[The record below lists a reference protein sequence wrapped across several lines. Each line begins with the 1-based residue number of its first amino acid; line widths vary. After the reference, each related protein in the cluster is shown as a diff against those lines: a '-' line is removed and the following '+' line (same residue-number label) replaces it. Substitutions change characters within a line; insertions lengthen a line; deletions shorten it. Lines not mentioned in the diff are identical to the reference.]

1 MFACYTAADEL
12 MLRLLSM
19 LGSPSKLLTFC
30 ELPRMVE
37 GEETSAPNVSVPW
50 GERTS
55 LSHDCKMM
63 LVWQYLS
70 SNVQLDLMAR

>member
-1 MFACYTAADEL
+1 MQGEEKVEIEEERERQQMFACYTAADEL

-19 LGSPSKLLTFC
+19 LGSPSKVLIFC

-37 GEETSAPNVSVPW
+37 GEETSAPNVSELW

-55 LSHDCKMM
+55 LPH
-63 LVWQYLS
+63 
-70 SNVQLDLMAR
+70 A